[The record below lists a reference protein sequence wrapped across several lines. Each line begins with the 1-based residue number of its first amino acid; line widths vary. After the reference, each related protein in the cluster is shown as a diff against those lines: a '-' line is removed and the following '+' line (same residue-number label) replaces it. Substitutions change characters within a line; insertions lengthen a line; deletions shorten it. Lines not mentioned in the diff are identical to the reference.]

1 MTVTAPATSKAR
13 VSPSARLSAIS
24 RGVRAKAIRLTGT
37 LTHSTHSQP
46 SPSVRMPPSRTP
58 AAPPEP
64 ATAPQT
70 PSALLRSAPSL
81 KIVVTIESAAGEMIA
96 APRPWAARAAISCPS
111 VAAKPAA
118 SEATATSI
126 SPAMKT
132 RRRPSR
138 SAVRPPSRRKPPK
151 VST

>member
-1 MTVTAPATSKAR
+1 
-13 VSPSARLSAIS
+13 
-24 RGVRAKAIRLTGT
+24 
-37 LTHSTHSQP
+37 
-46 SPSVRMPPSRTP
+46 MPPSRTP

-70 PSALLRSAPSL
+70 PSALLRSAPSR
-81 KIVVTIESAAGEMIA
+81 KVVVTIESAAGEMIA

-111 VAAKPAA
+111 VEAKPAA

-126 SPAMKT
+126 RPAMNT

-138 SAVRPPSRRKPPK
+138 SAVRPPSSRKPPK
-151 VST
+151 VRT

>member
-1 MTVTAPATSKAR
+1 
-13 VSPSARLSAIS
+13 
-24 RGVRAKAIRLTGT
+24 
-37 LTHSTHSQP
+37 
-46 SPSVRMPPSRTP
+46 MPPSRTP
-58 AAPPEP
+58 AAPPAP

-96 APRPWAARAAISCPS
+96 APSPCAALAAISWPS

-118 SEATATSI
+118 REATATSI